1 MHVQKTV
8 SRCFVVLRQL
18 RSIRH
23 SVTTTIRSRLL
34 SSRWYTVEA
43 ELYGIA
49 VLAGLPA
56 YLFRRLQSVMNAAAR
71 LIYGLRHSDQIY
83 DSLMQSHHLP
93 LALGSGEGTVQGTV
107 QGTVLITSNMTLIM
121 VDKPQQL
128 QLVKRDKITVNK

>member
-1 MHVQKTV
+1 MRMHVQKTV

-23 SVTTTIRSRLL
+23 SVTTTIRSTVPDSYRLVG
-34 SSRWYTVEA
+34 TVEA

-56 YLFRRLQSVMNAAAR
+56 YLFRRLQSVMNAVAR

-107 QGTVLITSNMTLIM
+107 
-121 VDKPQQL
+121 
-128 QLVKRDKITVNK
+128 